1 MSETQR
7 RRDSQREALIV
18 AAERAIAA
26 QGLAG
31 LKARELAS
39 EIGCSLGAIY
49 NLVQDMDEL
58 VLRVGSRT
66 LARLD
71 AALTAAEDET
81 GDPVERLVAIAIAYC
96 RFARANLR
104 LWRTL
109 FDHRMAENS
118 IVPDWAVSEQMRLFR
133 HIAVP
138 LSELLPEVDEDRLAL
153 LTRTLFSAV
162 HGVLVLGLDEKL
174 VAVPV
179 GALEQQ
185 IDMLVRLVCRGL
197 TPGRTAGRIDQI

>member
-18 AAERAIAA
+18 AAEQAIAT

-58 VLRVGSRT
+58 VLCVGSRT

-96 RFARANLR
+96 RFARANLH

-133 HIAVP
+133 HVAVP
-138 LSELLPEVDEDRLAL
+138 LSELLPEADEDRLAL

-174 VAVPV
+174 VAVPR

-185 IDMLVRLVCRGL
+185 IDMLVQLVCSGL
-197 TPGRTAGRIDQI
+197 TPGRTTGRTDQI

>member
-1 MSETQR
+1 MSMSETQR
-7 RRDSQREALIV
+7 RREEQRQALIA

-39 EIGCSLGAIY
+39 EVGCSLGAIY

-66 LARLD
+66 LSRLD
-71 AALTAAEDET
+71 VALTEVESGPEGA
-81 GDPVERLVAIAIAYC
+81 VERLVAIALAYC
-96 RFARANLR
+96 RFARANLH

-109 FDHRMAENS
+109 FDHRMAEGS
-118 IVPDWAVSEQMRLFR
+118 EVPDWAVSEQMQLFR

-138 LSELLPEVDEDRLAL
+138 LSELLPNAGGDRLAL

-174 VAVPV
+174 IAVPV
-179 GALEQQ
+179 AALEQQ
-185 IDMLVRLVCRGL
+185 IDMLVRLVCAGL
-197 TPGRTAGRIDQI
+197 GSEESR

>member
-1 MSETQR
+1 MSMSETQR
-7 RRDSQREALIV
+7 RREEQRQALIA

-39 EIGCSLGAIY
+39 EVGCSLGAIY

-66 LARLD
+66 LSRLD
-71 AALTAAEDET
+71 VALTEVELGPEGA
-81 GDPVERLVAIAIAYC
+81 VERLVAIALAYC
-96 RFARANLR
+96 RFARANLH

-109 FDHRMAENS
+109 FDHRMAEGS
-118 IVPDWAVSEQMRLFR
+118 EVPDWAVSEQMQLFR

-138 LSELLPEVDEDRLAL
+138 LSELLPNAGGDRLTL

-174 VAVPV
+174 IAVPV
-179 GALEQQ
+179 AALEQQ
-185 IDMLVRLVCRGL
+185 IDMLVRLVCAGL
-197 TPGRTAGRIDQI
+197 GSEESR

>member
-7 RRDSQREALIV
+7 RREEQRQALIA

-39 EIGCSLGAIY
+39 EVGCSLGAIY

-66 LARLD
+66 LSRLD
-71 AALTAAEDET
+71 VALTEVELGPEGA
-81 GDPVERLVAIAIAYC
+81 VERLVAIALAYC
-96 RFARANLR
+96 RFARANLH

-109 FDHRMAENS
+109 FDHRMAEGS
-118 IVPDWAVSEQMRLFR
+118 EVPDWAVSEQMQLFR

-138 LSELLPEVDEDRLAL
+138 LSELLPNAGGDRLAL

-174 VAVPV
+174 IAVPV
-179 GALEQQ
+179 AALEQQ
-185 IDMLVRLVCRGL
+185 IDMLVRLVCAGL
-197 TPGRTAGRIDQI
+197 GSEESR

>member
-7 RRDSQREALIV
+7 RREEQRQALIA

-39 EIGCSLGAIY
+39 EVGCSLGAIY

-66 LARLD
+66 LSRLD
-71 AALTAAEDET
+71 VALTEVESGPEGA
-81 GDPVERLVAIAIAYC
+81 VERLVAIALAYC
-96 RFARANLR
+96 RFARANLH

-109 FDHRMAENS
+109 FDHRMAEGS
-118 IVPDWAVSEQMRLFR
+118 EVPDWAVSEQMQLFR

-138 LSELLPEVDEDRLAL
+138 LSELLPNAGGDRLAL

-174 VAVPV
+174 IAVPV
-179 GALEQQ
+179 AALEQQ
-185 IDMLVRLVCRGL
+185 IDMLVRLVCAGL
-197 TPGRTAGRIDQI
+197 GSEESR

>member
-1 MSETQR
+1 MSDTQR
-7 RRDSQREALIV
+7 RREGQREALIA

-31 LKARELAS
+31 LKARDLAS
-39 EIGCSLGAIY
+39 EVGCSLGAIY
-49 NLVQDMDEL
+49 NLIQDMDEL
-58 VLRVGSRT
+58 VLCVGSRT

-71 AALTAAEDET
+71 TALTEVESGLD
-81 GDPVERLVAIAIAYC
+81 GPVERLVAIALAYC
-96 RFARANLR
+96 RFARANLH

-109 FDHRMAENS
+109 FDHRMAEGRL
-118 IVPDWAVSEQMRLFR
+118 VPGWAVSEQMGLFR

-138 LSELLPEVDEDRLAL
+138 LSELVPAADEEELAL
-153 LTRTLFSAV
+153 LTRTMFSAV

-185 IDMLVRLVCRGL
+185 IDRLVRLVCRGL
-197 TPGRTAGRIDQI
+197 EQ

>member
-1 MSETQR
+1 MSMSETQR
-7 RRDSQREALIV
+7 RREEQRQALIA

-39 EIGCSLGAIY
+39 EVGCSLGAIY

-66 LARLD
+66 LSRLD
-71 AALTAAEDET
+71 VALTE
-81 GDPVERLVAIAIAYC
+81 VESGPEGAVECLVAIALAYC
-96 RFARANLR
+96 RFARANLH

-109 FDHRMAENS
+109 FDHRMAEGS
-118 IVPDWAVSEQMRLFR
+118 EVPDWAVSEQMQLFR

-138 LSELLPEVDEDRLAL
+138 LSELLPNAGGDRLAL

-174 VAVPV
+174 IAVPV
-179 GALEQQ
+179 AALEQQ
-185 IDMLVRLVCRGL
+185 IDMLVRLVCAGL
-197 TPGRTAGRIDQI
+197 GSEESR

>member
-1 MSETQR
+1 MSDTQR
-7 RRDSQREALIV
+7 RREGQREALIA

-31 LKARELAS
+31 LKARDLAS
-39 EIGCSLGAIY
+39 EVGCSLGAIY
-49 NLVQDMDEL
+49 NLIQDMDEL
-58 VLRVGSRT
+58 VLCVGSRT

-71 AALTAAEDET
+71 IAL
-81 GDPVERLVAIAIAYC
+81 AYC
-96 RFARANLR
+96 RFARANLH

-109 FDHRMAENS
+109 FDHRMAEGRL
-118 IVPDWAVSEQMRLFR
+118 VPGWAVSEQMGLFR

-138 LSELLPEVDEDRLAL
+138 LSELVPTAGEEELAL
-153 LTRTLFSAV
+153 LTRTMFSAV

-185 IDMLVRLVCRGL
+185 IDRLVRLVCRGL
-197 TPGRTAGRIDQI
+197 EQ

>member
-7 RRDSQREALIV
+7 RREEQRQALIA

-39 EIGCSLGAIY
+39 EVGCSLGAIY

-66 LARLD
+66 LSRLD
-71 AALTAAEDET
+71 VALTEVESGPEGA
-81 GDPVERLVAIAIAYC
+81 VERLVAIALAYC
-96 RFARANLR
+96 RFARANLH

-109 FDHRMAENS
+109 FDHRMAEGS
-118 IVPDWAVSEQMRLFR
+118 EVPDWAVSEQMQLFR

-138 LSELLPEVDEDRLAL
+138 LSELLPNAGGDRLTL

-174 VAVPV
+174 IAVPV
-179 GALEQQ
+179 AALEQQ
-185 IDMLVRLVCRGL
+185 IDMLVRLVCAGL
-197 TPGRTAGRIDQI
+197 GSEESR

>member
-1 MSETQR
+1 MSMSETQR
-7 RRDSQREALIV
+7 RREEQRQALIA

-39 EIGCSLGAIY
+39 EVGCSLGAIY

-66 LARLD
+66 LSRLD
-71 AALTAAEDET
+71 VALTEVESGPEGA
-81 GDPVERLVAIAIAYC
+81 VERLVAIALAYC
-96 RFARANLR
+96 RFARANLH

-109 FDHRMAENS
+109 FDHRMAEGS
-118 IVPDWAVSEQMRLFR
+118 EVPDWAVSEQMQLFR

-138 LSELLPEVDEDRLAL
+138 LSELLPNAGGDRLTL

-174 VAVPV
+174 IAVPV
-179 GALEQQ
+179 AALEQQ
-185 IDMLVRLVCRGL
+185 IDMLVRLVCAGL
-197 TPGRTAGRIDQI
+197 GSEESR

>member
-1 MSETQR
+1 MSMSETQR
-7 RRDSQREALIV
+7 RREEQRQALIA

-39 EIGCSLGAIY
+39 EVGCSLGAIY

-66 LARLD
+66 LSRLD
-71 AALTAAEDET
+71 VALTGVESGPEGA
-81 GDPVERLVAIAIAYC
+81 VERLVAIALAYC
-96 RFARANLR
+96 RFARANLH

-109 FDHRMAENS
+109 FDHRMAEGS
-118 IVPDWAVSEQMRLFR
+118 EVPDWAVSEQMQLFR

-138 LSELLPEVDEDRLAL
+138 LSELLPNAGGDRLTL

-174 VAVPV
+174 IAVPV
-179 GALEQQ
+179 AALEQQ
-185 IDMLVRLVCRGL
+185 IDMLVRLVCAGL
-197 TPGRTAGRIDQI
+197 GSEESR

>member
-1 MSETQR
+1 MSMSETQR
-7 RRDSQREALIV
+7 RREEQRQALIA

-39 EIGCSLGAIY
+39 EVGCSLGAIY

-66 LARLD
+66 LSRLD
-71 AALTAAEDET
+71 VALTEVESGPEGA
-81 GDPVERLVAIAIAYC
+81 VERLVAIALAYC
-96 RFARANLR
+96 RFARANLH

-109 FDHRMAENS
+109 FDHRMAEGS
-118 IVPDWAVSEQMRLFR
+118 EVPDWAVSEQMQLFR

-138 LSELLPEVDEDRLAL
+138 LSELLPNASGDRLAL

-174 VAVPV
+174 IAVPV
-179 GALEQQ
+179 AALEQQ
-185 IDMLVRLVCRGL
+185 IDMLVRLVCAGL
-197 TPGRTAGRIDQI
+197 GSEESR